1 MKRITS
7 RLAFFV
13 FIAAFLLALP
23 LAAASAPL
31 DEDAFVHVAQI
42 VGPSVVTITTQVSKE
57 FSARTKKLF
66 EKSIG
71 SGFIIDEAGY
81 IITNRHVV
89 NGANNLAVKLA
100 DGRGFEAAL
109 VNIHPTTDMALIK
122 IKNPPAD
129 LSPAKFG
136 DSAKLK
142 VGQWIAAIGAPF
154 GFANTLT
161 KGIVSTLNRPAEL
174 FTNDEKGGLPSHT
187 FIQHDAAVNPGNS
200 GGPLVNLQGEV
211 IGINTLIVSPGRTG
225 SIGLSFA
232 IPINAIKDAIPK
244 LKSAAKTTI
253 GWLGLKTQKLD
264 GDMRSQLKIPNGI
277 DGLVITML
285 EKAGPADLASAKVLD
300 LILEIE
306 KEKFYDPLEFE
317 QFVQNQNANKELT
330 LTVWRKG
337 KTLTLKIRVERQK

>member
-1 MKRITS
+1 M
-7 RLAFFV
+7 L
-13 FIAAFLLALP
+13 
-23 LAAASAPL
+23 
-31 DEDAFVHVAQI
+31 HW
-42 VGPSVVTITTQVSKE
+42 
-57 FSARTKKLF
+57 
-66 EKSIG
+66 
-71 SGFIIDEAGY
+71 
-81 IITNRHVV
+81 
-89 NGANNLAVKLA
+89 
-100 DGRGFEAAL
+100 
-109 VNIHPTTDMALIK
+109 IHG
-122 IKNPPAD
+122 KNM
-129 LSPAKFG
+129 S
-136 DSAKLK
+136 S
-142 VGQWIAAIGAPF
+142 
-154 GFANTLT
+154 
-161 KGIVSTLNRPAEL
+161 EL